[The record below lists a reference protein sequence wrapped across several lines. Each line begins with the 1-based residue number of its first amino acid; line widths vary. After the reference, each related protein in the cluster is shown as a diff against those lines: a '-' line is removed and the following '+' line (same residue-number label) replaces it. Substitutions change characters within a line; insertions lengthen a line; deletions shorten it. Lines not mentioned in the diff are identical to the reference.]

1 MISTNA
7 DHLRFRPDIEGLR
20 AIAVLLVVAAHAGV
34 PWLAGGFVGVD
45 VFFVLSGFLITGK
58 LVEEATT
65 TGRIRLLAF
74 YVRRLRRLLPAL
86 LLMLLVIGLA
96 STWLLSPSE
105 QSAQFFVAQMAALWL
120 SNFHFALG
128 NIDYFAAGSETNLYL
143 HTWSLGVE
151 EQFYLVWPTLVLWLL
166 IRGSE
171 RSESRLK
178 LGMLVVLVVSLLAC
192 IALTQTE
199 PLLAFYMMPL
209 RAWQFAAGALVW
221 LIFAR
226 DAQRLIPS
234 ITRVAP
240 VLGFLGLALILCC
253 GGWLDKQRAY
263 PGAWA
268 ILPTLGAMLV
278 VLAGSPSAGQ
288 RGVHNLLALPVL
300 QWLGRISYSWYL
312 WHWPVLL
319 LGDALNGN
327 QTPTYR
333 ALLVAISLVCA
344 VVSHTLVEA
353 PLRRWKQW
361 LAFPRTAALA
371 SVAGMAGIG
380 LLSNIWT
387 QQAELAL
394 RSPQLQRYAAAKMDA
409 PTIYRMG
416 CDDWYRNAHVR
427 ICQFGNAA
435 AKHSAVLIG
444 DSHVGQWF
452 PAVQKALDDTA
463 WRLLVITKSS
473 CPMVD
478 EPFFYTR
485 IGREYTEC
493 SQWRDDAI
501 ERIRNMRPDVV
512 IFGSAD
518 AGFTQQQWIEGTTR
532 ILEQLSPASGRI
544 FLLVDT
550 PTLPFNG
557 PDCLMRNAQR
567 PEWLRRLSMCSTP
580 AASPRSAEIQ
590 RWLQAAAEHFPNA
603 HLLNMNALVCPDDL
617 CRAELNEHTVYRDN
631 QHLSANFAGSLA
643 PAMRQALHVNE
654 P

>member
-1 MISTNA
+1 MISTNT

-151 EQFYLVWPTLVLWLL
+151 EQFYLVWPTLVLLLL

-226 DAQRLIPS
+226 DAQRPIPS

-268 ILPTLGAMLV
+268 ILPTLGAVLV

-300 QWLGRISYSWYL
+300 QWLGRISYSW
-312 WHWPVLL
+312 
-319 LGDALNGN
+319 GN
-327 QTPTYR
+327 P
-333 ALLVAISLVCA
+333 
-344 VVSHTLVEA
+344 
-353 PLRRWKQW
+353 
-361 LAFPRTAALA
+361 
-371 SVAGMAGIG
+371 
-380 LLSNIWT
+380 
-387 QQAELAL
+387 
-394 RSPQLQRYAAAKMDA
+394 
-409 PTIYRMG
+409 
-416 CDDWYRNAHVR
+416 
-427 ICQFGNAA
+427 
-435 AKHSAVLIG
+435 
-444 DSHVGQWF
+444 
-452 PAVQKALDDTA
+452 PA
-463 WRLLVITKSS
+463 
-473 CPMVD
+473 
-478 EPFFYTR
+478 
-485 IGREYTEC
+485 
-493 SQWRDDAI
+493 
-501 ERIRNMRPDVV
+501 N
-512 IFGSAD
+512 
-518 AGFTQQQWIEGTTR
+518 
-532 ILEQLSPASGRI
+532 
-544 FLLVDT
+544 
-550 PTLPFNG
+550 
-557 PDCLMRNAQR
+557 
-567 PEWLRRLSMCSTP
+567 
-580 AASPRSAEIQ
+580 
-590 RWLQAAAEHFPNA
+590 
-603 HLLNMNALVCPDDL
+603 
-617 CRAELNEHTVYRDN
+617 
-631 QHLSANFAGSLA
+631 
-643 PAMRQALHVNE
+643 
-654 P
+654 